1 MKKLVSPEHIVYF
14 VNSRDEL
21 KELVRRLR
29 IDEKLAGNLRQL
41 LVLSCSGRGF
51 ESGGD
56 AHRVAILP
64 ACSPT
69 SATVK

>member
-21 KELVRRLR
+21 KELVRLLR

-51 ESGGD
+51 E
-56 AHRVAILP
+56 
-64 ACSPT
+64 
-69 SATVK
+69 